1 MRPYMQKKEGS
12 LVILLNDIEV
22 RVLGCLIEKEMTTPE
37 YYPLSLNA
45 LTNACNQKSNRDPV
59 LSLEETDVVRALDSL
74 RFKGLAMQAGDGGR
88 VPKYR
93 HALAAK
99 LFLEPPELAI
109 LGELLLRGP
118 QTVGELRGRAERMHP
133 FPALEEVEKVLL
145 ELQEKETPLIDK
157 LPRQPGRKEHRY
169 AHLLAGKP
177 QLAAEESGAAP
188 EAARLQVLAENER
201 IAALEQDVSA
211 LRDELAAL
219 KREMTE
225 FRKQFE

>member
-1 MRPYMQKKEGS
+1 ME
-12 LVILLNDIEV
+12 ITLNDIEV
-22 RVLGCLIEKEMTTPE
+22 RVLGCLVEKEMTTPE

-59 LSLEETDVVRALDSL
+59 VDIEETDVVRALDGL
-74 RFKGLAMQAGDGGR
+74 RFKGLAMQAADGGR

-133 FPALEEVEKVLL
+133 FPSLEDVEAILQ
-145 ELQEKETPLIDK
+145 ELQERDAPLVVK
-157 LPRQPGRKEHRY
+157 LARQPGRKEHRY
-169 AHLLAGKP
+169 MHLLAGEP
-177 QLAAEESGAAP
+177 QLPEEGQLPSP
-188 EAARLQVLAENER
+188 EAARVQVMAENER
-201 IAALEQDVSA
+201 IAALEQEVA
-211 LRDELAAL
+211 TLREEMATLRRELA
-219 KREMTE
+219 E

>member
-1 MRPYMQKKEGS
+1 ME
-12 LVILLNDIEV
+12 IILNDIEV

-59 LSLEETDVVRALDSL
+59 LNIEETDVVRALDSL

-93 HALAAK
+93 HALASK

-109 LGELLLRGP
+109 VGELLLRGP
-118 QTVGELRGRAERMHP
+118 QTLGELRSRAERMHP
-133 FPALEEVEKVLL
+133 FPALEDVEAVLQ
-145 ELQEKETPLIDK
+145 ELQERESPLVVK

-169 AHLLAGKP
+169 SHLLAGQP
-177 QLAAEESGAAP
+177 QLSTEESTAAP
-188 EAARLQVLAENER
+188 EAARVQVMAENER
-201 IAALEQDVSA
+201 IAALEQEVA
-211 LRDELAAL
+211 ELRGELAAL

>member
-1 MRPYMQKKEGS
+1 M
-12 LVILLNDIEV
+12 ITLNDIEV

-45 LTNACNQKSNRDPV
+45 LTNACNQKSNREPV
-59 LSLEETDVVRALDSL
+59 LSLEETEVVRALDSL

-93 HALAAK
+93 HALAGK
-99 LFLEPPELAI
+99 LFLEPSELAI

-133 FPALEEVEKVLL
+133 FPSLEDVETILQ
-145 ELQEKETPLIDK
+145 ELQEKEKPLVVK

-169 AHLLAGKP
+169 AHLLAGEP
-177 QLAAEESGAAP
+177 QLAAEESAAAP
-188 EAARLQVLAENER
+188 EAARLQVMAENER
-201 IAALEQDVSA
+201 IAALEQEVAA
-211 LRDELAAL
+211 LREELAAL
-219 KREMTE
+219 KREMVD

>member
-1 MRPYMQKKEGS
+1 MEQ
-12 LVILLNDIEV
+12 VLNDIEV
-22 RVLGCLIEKEMTTPE
+22 RVLGCLVEKEMTTPE

-59 LSLEETDVVRALDSL
+59 MDIEETDVVRALDGV
-74 RFKGLAMQAGDGGR
+74 RVKGLAMQAAEGGR

-118 QTVGELRGRAERMHP
+118 QTVGELRSRAERMHP
-133 FPALEEVEKVLL
+133 FPSLEDVEAVLA
-145 ELQEKETPLIDK
+145 ELQEREAPLVIK

-169 AHLLAGKP
+169 AHLLAGEP
-177 QLAAEESGAAP
+177 QLPDEGQPASP
-188 EAARLQVLAENER
+188 EAARVQVMAENER
-201 IAALEQDVSA
+201 IARLEEEVAS
-211 LRDELAAL
+211 LRQEMSTLRREL
-219 KREMTE
+219 EE
-225 FRKQFE
+225 FRTQFD

>member
-1 MRPYMQKKEGS
+1 MD
-12 LVILLNDIEV
+12 LVLNDIEV
-22 RVLGCLIEKEMTTPE
+22 RVLGCLLEKEMTTPE

-59 LSLEETDVVRALDSL
+59 LNVEETDVVRALDAL
-74 RFKGLAMQAGDGGR
+74 RFKGLAMQSAEGGR

-133 FPALEEVEKVLL
+133 FPGLEDVESTLQ
-145 ELQEKETPLIDK
+145 ELQEREAPLVVK

-169 AHLLAGKP
+169 AHLLAGEP
-177 QLAAEESGAAP
+177 QMSAEESTASP
-188 EAARLQVLAENER
+188 EAARVLVMAENER
-201 IAALEQDVSA
+201 IAALEA
-211 LRDELAAL
+211 EMATLREELAAMR
-219 KREMTE
+219 RELEAFKT
-225 FRKQFE
+225 QFE